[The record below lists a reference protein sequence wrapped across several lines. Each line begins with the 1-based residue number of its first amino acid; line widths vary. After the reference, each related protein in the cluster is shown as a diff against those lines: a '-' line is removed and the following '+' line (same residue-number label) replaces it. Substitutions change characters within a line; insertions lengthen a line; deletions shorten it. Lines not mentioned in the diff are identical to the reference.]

1 MNWEFLIQNK
11 ESLLVSTD
19 TRNLPAGCVFFALHG
34 ANFDGNKFAQQAL
47 EQGAS
52 LVVIDDP
59 EVFSTLNP
67 QLSYTSSA
75 SDRSS
80 KGEIRTFN
88 SQHSYTS
95 SASDRSSKGEI
106 RTLPSQLLLVED
118 TLLALQDL
126 ARAWRRHL
134 GLPIIGVTGTNGKT
148 TTKELLAT
156 VLSTKYNLHYTQG
169 NLNNQ
174 IGVPLTL
181 LSLTT
186 AHELAIVEMGAS
198 HPGDIK
204 ELVDIAEPNYG
215 LITNVGR
222 AHLEGFGSFEGVQ
235 RTKQELYDY
244 LVAHQGTI
252 FRNTDNPYLA
262 AMHSNAAREFRSLGV
277 QEFRSTS
284 EPLNRAASELSEPLN
299 RAASE
304 LSEPLNSKASEPSEP
319 LNSDFVAYTTGV
331 MPDGTRLVG
340 AYNAENI
347 SAALCVGEYFGV
359 DREQGL
365 AAIRQYV
372 PTNNRSQAMTTERN
386 RLIVDAYNANPT
398 SMQAAISVFKGDTFI
413 LGAMRELGE
422 YTHLE
427 HQNVVNMLAERK
439 ADLVF
444 LVGEE
449 YRLTTSP
456 YPIFDTVDQL
466 HAYLEEHP
474 LTDKHILLK
483 GSRST
488 HIEQLLD
495 IL

>member
-1 MNWEFLIQNK
+1 MDYYTTMNWDFLIQNK
-11 ESLLVSTD
+11 DSLLVSTD
-19 TRNLPAGCVFFALHG
+19 TRNLPVGCVFFALHG
-34 ANFDGNKFAQQAL
+34 ERFDGNKFAKQAL

-59 EVFSTLNP
+59 EVFSTLNS
-67 QLSYTSSA
+67 QLSTL
-75 SDRSS
+75 
-80 KGEIRTFN
+80 N
-88 SQHSYTS
+88 SH
-95 SASDRSSKGEI
+95 
-106 RTLPSQLLLVED
+106 LLLVED

-126 ARAWRRHL
+126 ARAWRREL
-134 GLPIIGVTGTNGKT
+134 GLPIIGITGTNGKT

-156 VLSTKYNLHYTQG
+156 VLSTKYHLHYTQG

-181 LSLTT
+181 LQITR
-186 AHELAIVEMGAS
+186 AHEMAIVEMGAS

-244 LVAHQGTI
+244 LVAHDGTI
-252 FRNTDNPYLA
+252 FRNTDNPFLMQMYE
-262 AMHSNAAREFRSLGV
+262 NA
-277 QEFRSTS
+277 
-284 EPLNRAASELSEPLN
+284 
-299 RAASE
+299 
-304 LSEPLNSKASEPSEP
+304 LNSQLST
-319 LNSDFVAYTTGV
+319 LNSQQAAGDLQRSDLQDQGSDLQRSDLHYTTGV
-331 MPDGTRLVG
+331 MPDGTRLIG
-340 AYNAENI
+340 AYNAENV
-347 SAALCVGEYFGV
+347 SAAICVGEHFGV
-359 DREQGL
+359 DREQAL
-365 AAIRQYV
+365 AAIRAYV
-372 PTNNRSQAMTTERN
+372 PTNNRSQAMQTAN
-386 RLIVDAYNANPT
+386 NQLIVDAYNANPT

-413 LGAMRELGE
+413 LGAMRELGD

-439 ADLVF
+439 AEMVY

-456 YPIFDTVDQL
+456 YPIFDTV
-466 HAYLEEHP
+466 EELREHLTANP
-474 LTDKHILLK
+474 LRDKYILLK

-488 HIEQLLD
+488 KMEKLLEV
-495 IL
+495 L

>member
-1 MNWEFLIQNK
+1 MDYHTIMNWDFLIKNK
-11 ESLLVSTD
+11 ESLCVSTD

-34 ANFDGNKFAQQAL
+34 ANFDGNQFAQQAL
-47 EQGAS
+47 NNGAS
-52 LVVIDDP
+52 LAVIDDP
-59 EVFSTLNP
+59 EVYL
-67 QLSYTSSA
+67 QA
-75 SDRSS
+75 QRSS
-80 KGEIRTFN
+80 SPQGDL
-88 SQHSYTS
+88 QG
-95 SASDRSSKGEI
+95 AAD
-106 RTLPSQLLLVED
+106 LPHLLLVED

-126 ARAWRRHL
+126 ARAWRREL

-156 VLSTKYNLHYTQG
+156 VLSTKYHLHYTQG

-181 LSLTT
+181 LQLTR

-204 ELVDIAEPNYG
+204 ELVDIAEPNFG

-252 FRNTDNPYLA
+252 FRNTDNPFLMQ
-262 AMHSNAAREFRSLGV
+262 MHEKALTTHLELL
-277 QEFRSTS
+277 
-284 EPLNRAASELSEPLN
+284 EPLKPLKQQLSCEG
-299 RAASE
+299 
-304 LSEPLNSKASEPSEP
+304 
-319 LNSDFVAYTTGV
+319 DFVAYTTGT
-331 MPDGTRLVG
+331 MPSGTNLVG
-340 AYNAENI
+340 EYNAENV
-347 SAALCVGEYFGV
+347 SAALCVGEHFGV
-359 DREQGL
+359 DRELGL

-372 PTNNRSQAMTTERN
+372 PTNNRSQQMQTANN
-386 RLIVDAYNANPT
+386 RLVVDAYNANPT

-413 LGAMRELGE
+413 LGAMRELGD

-439 ADLVF
+439 ADLVY
-444 LVGEE
+444 LVGKE

-456 YPIFDTVDQL
+456 YPIFDTVEEL
-466 HAYLEEHP
+466 HVYLEQHP
-474 LTDKHILLK
+474 LRDRYILLK

-488 HIEQLLD
+488 KMETLLP

>member
-1 MNWEFLIQNK
+1 MDWSFLIRNK

-34 ANFDGNKFAQQAL
+34 ANFDGNKFALQAL

-52 LVVIDDP
+52 LAVIDDP
-59 EVFSTLNP
+59 EV
-67 QLSYTSSA
+67 YIA
-75 SDRSS
+75 H
-80 KGEIRTFN
+80 
-88 SQHSYTS
+88 SQSPIAHS
-95 SASDRSSKGEI
+95 
-106 RTLPSQLLLVED
+106 LFLVED

-126 ARAWRRHL
+126 ARAWRREL
-134 GLPIIGVTGTNGKT
+134 GLPIIGITGTNGKT

-156 VLSTKYNLHYTQG
+156 VLSTKYHLHYTQG

-181 LSLTT
+181 LQLTR

-198 HPGDIK
+198 HSGDIK
-204 ELVDIAEPNYG
+204 ELVEIAEPNYG

-262 AMHSNAAREFRSLGV
+262 TMYQNSLQAAGDLQRSDLH
-277 QEFRSTS
+277 
-284 EPLNRAASELSEPLN
+284 
-299 RAASE
+299 
-304 LSEPLNSKASEPSEP
+304 
-319 LNSDFVAYTTGV
+319 YTTGV

-340 AYNAENI
+340 AYNAENV

-372 PTNNRSQAMTTERN
+372 PTNNRSQAMQTAN
-386 RLIVDAYNANPT
+386 NQLIVDAYNANPT

-413 LGAMRELGE
+413 LGAMRELGD

-439 ADLVF
+439 ADLVY
-444 LVGEE
+444 LVGVE

-456 YPIFDTVDQL
+456 YPVFDTVDEL
-466 HAYLEEHP
+466 RVYLEEHP
-474 LTDKHILLK
+474 LRGRHILLK

-488 HIEQLLD
+488 KMETLLP

>member
-1 MNWEFLIQNK
+1 MNWDFLIK
-11 ESLLVSTD
+11 DKDSLCVSTD

-34 ANFDGNKFAQQAL
+34 ERFDGNKFAKQAL

-52 LVVIDDP
+52 LTVIDNP
-59 EVFSTLNP
+59 EYV
-67 QLSYTSSA
+67 
-75 SDRSS
+75 
-80 KGEIRTFN
+80 
-88 SQHSYTS
+88 
-95 SASDRSSKGEI
+95 
-106 RTLPSQLLLVED
+106 LPEGTLLVED

-126 ARAWRRHL
+126 ARAWRREL
-134 GLPIIGVTGTNGKT
+134 GLPIIGITGTNGKT

-156 VLSTKYNLHYTQG
+156 VLSTKYHLHYTQG

-181 LSLTT
+181 LQITR
-186 AHELAIVEMGAS
+186 AHEMAIVEMGAS

-244 LVAHQGTI
+244 LVAHNGTI

-262 AMHSNAAREFRSLGV
+262 TMYQNALQAAGDLQRSDLH
-277 QEFRSTS
+277 
-284 EPLNRAASELSEPLN
+284 
-299 RAASE
+299 
-304 LSEPLNSKASEPSEP
+304 
-319 LNSDFVAYTTGV
+319 YTIGV
-331 MPDGTRLVG
+331 MPSGTHLVG
-340 AYNAENI
+340 EYNAENV
-347 SAALCVGEYFGV
+347 SAAICVGEHFGV
-359 DREQGL
+359 SREQGL
-365 AAIRQYV
+365 EAIRQYV
-372 PTNNRSQAMTTERN
+372 PTNNRSQQMQTANNQLT
-386 RLIVDAYNANPT
+386 VDAYNANPT
-398 SMQAAISVFKGDTFI
+398 SMQAAINAFKGDTYI
-413 LGAMRELGE
+413 LGAMRELGD

-439 ADLVF
+439 ADWVY
-444 LVGEE
+444 LVGKE

-456 YPIFDTVDQL
+456 YPIFDTVEEL
-466 HAYLEEHP
+466 HAYLEANP
-474 LTDKHILLK
+474 LTGKKILLK

-488 HIEQLLD
+488 KMEKLLD